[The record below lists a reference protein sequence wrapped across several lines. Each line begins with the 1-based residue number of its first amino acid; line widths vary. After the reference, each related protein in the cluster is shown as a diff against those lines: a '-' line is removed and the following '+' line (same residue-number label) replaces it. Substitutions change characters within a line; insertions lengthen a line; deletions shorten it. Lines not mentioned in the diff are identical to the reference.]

1 MPLPAPYHTV
11 VSSPGECPWNDN
23 EKHRMQELNST
34 DICVDYKFMSYEDQY
49 MRHGNENVPS
59 YLLSGSQGDFSGV
72 HDIHFF
78 YSEDE

>member
-1 MPLPAPYHTV
+1 
-11 VSSPGECPWNDN
+11 
-23 EKHRMQELNST
+23 
-34 DICVDYKFMSYEDQY
+34 